1 MCKLCSVHALKSN
14 LNYAQTQHIKVA
26 NLCKGPVNSSVLK
39 TGRKDSVL
47 LENGALQLGMSSQYN
62 IWHIKLDCLALLRHV
77 SPTNH
82 QALTVYTTARPHI
95 YIYKLWCLALS
106 RASISTEDTTNEN
119 HIRILP
125 KPHYQT
131 GRAESKVCTCTCPSF
146 VHHNLTNSSSLVQH
160 FQVS

>member
-1 MCKLCSVHALKSN
+1 MVTRKKLSYRKHYRMKMDTCTLTNVLSAYKCINVCTVLDSTVCKLCSVHALKSN

-62 IWHIKLDCLALLRHV
+62 VWHIKLDCLALLRHV

-95 YIYKLWCLALS
+95 YI
-106 RASISTEDTTNEN
+106 
-119 HIRILP
+119 
-125 KPHYQT
+125 
-131 GRAESKVCTCTCPSF
+131 
-146 VHHNLTNSSSLVQH
+146 
-160 FQVS
+160 